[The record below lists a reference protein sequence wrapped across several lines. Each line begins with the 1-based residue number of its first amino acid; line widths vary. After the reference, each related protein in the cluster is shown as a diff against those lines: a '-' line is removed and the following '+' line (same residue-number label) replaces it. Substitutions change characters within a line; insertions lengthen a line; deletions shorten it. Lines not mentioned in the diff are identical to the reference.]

1 MNPGPMSKR
10 VLLVEDEPTIAV
22 TLGDDLVD
30 GGYAVTRV
38 DDGRR
43 AVELLGSQT
52 FGAVI
57 TDLRL
62 PGAGG
67 LEVARAARRACVGRI
82 LLISAFVLPEAAAAV
97 DAVLAKPFANERV
110 LEWLRVGVSR
120 GEPG

>member
-82 LLISAFVLPEAAAAV
+82 LLISVFVLPEAAAV

-110 LEWLRVGVSR
+110 LEWLAGR
-120 GEPG
+120 GEPM